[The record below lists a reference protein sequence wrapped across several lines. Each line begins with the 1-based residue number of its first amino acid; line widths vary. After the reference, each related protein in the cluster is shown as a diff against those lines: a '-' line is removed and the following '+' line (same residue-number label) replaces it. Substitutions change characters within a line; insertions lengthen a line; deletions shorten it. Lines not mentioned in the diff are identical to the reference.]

1 MEDKVAQVESAG
13 SSVLPSFPIH
23 RNSDYNGIQS
33 RSGVNGNAV
42 AAFVLGLGGI
52 VPAAVVFGVRALGQ
66 INDIPQKGKT
76 LAYMGLGLSLAWLV
90 VLVIRLSG

>member
-1 MEDKVAQVESAG
+1 MQAEPAAAP
-13 SSVLPSFPIH
+13 VLPSFPVH
-23 RNSDYNGIQS
+23 RNPDYNGVQS

-66 INDIPQKGKT
+66 ISDIPQKGKT
-76 LAYMGLGLSLAWLV
+76 LAYLGLGLSLVWLV
-90 VLVIRLSG
+90 VLVVRLSG